1 MIHAGLP
8 RRASAAYLGVLLAL
22 LAGGAMADKG
32 DAQRE
37 ISGLIDALAGSGCQ
51 FERNGDWHDA
61 LTARAHLQRKYS
73 WLHKR
78 GLAGSAELF
87 IERAATRSS
96 RSGEPYHV
104 RCAGQPVVESARW
117 FNAELVRVR
126 ARNSS
131 RPAR

>member
-1 MIHAGLP
+1 MQ
-8 RRASAAYLGVLLAL
+8 AACLGIALAL
-22 LAGGAMADKG
+22 SAPMASADKG
-32 DAQRE
+32 EPERE
-37 ISGLIDALAGSGCQ
+37 IASLIDALAGSGCQ

-61 LTARAHLQRKYS
+61 STARAHLQRKYG